1 MNKRTLS
8 NDENENE
15 KNKTGVK
22 RYLMSSEDPYDSQK
36 MFHEQN
42 CASKMNANSLID
54 MKEEQDYVH
63 TDMNSSMNGNDKD
76 ADMSCAMDLGAA
88 LIDANMNNERDN
100 TNYGGVST
108 MSDFGYGGV
117 VGGGCVGNGCMPNNL
132 IPNNCIP
139 NNLIPNNCIPN
150 NCIPNNCIP
159 NNCIPNNCIPN
170 NCIANN
176 CIGNSCP
183 LSDGGMINQPPS
195 IYFRS
200 DSKKRKGSKYNGMPF
215 LKKEKNCV
223 NTFLVLKDVPRDA
236 DEEDIKSFMRPFIK
250 NSNPEIIFDRDGI
263 IVKLYDDELNKNIFN
278 YFDEHPTQIK
288 GSFVSVQLS
297 KLSDDSGGATVN
309 EDNLDEYEVGSMA
322 GNAGPM
328 GGPMGGLISGN
339 GNNLGNLGNMS
350 SAKDALEGANK
361 RAGKHNKNEVSRV
374 ILVSVLNL
382 HYPVDIDLIYY
393 LFSKC
398 GTVEKIITFSRN
410 PLIYQALVQFQ
421 NIETAQEAIKTL
433 HNRNIYDG
441 CNTIQIQYSFLK
453 ELVVKANNSSS
464 RDYTTA
470 NFGKNKNP
478 VNIQTSH
485 GVLPTPTRKGNDS
498 ELYLMLERK
507 FKLVDFDAKNTSKT
521 PVLICYNI
529 PKDYTDV
536 HKLFNLFSVYGFV
549 SRIKILREK
558 PDCALIQYAGYLFAS
573 VAQECLQHAKLDDQI
588 LELHFSKI
596 LDIRIAPQQKQI
608 ESYKAKTFS
617 SYDQRYLV
625 ADQVKY
631 IKGACKPTK
640 TLFISNVSEEVT
652 EEYMMN
658 LFMKYG
664 EIKKIKIQ
672 PVKEGKKH
680 ITITVELSSEDA
692 ATRALMDLHNFYLKD
707 RFMKVSYTKTRL

>member
-15 KNKTGVK
+15 KSKTGVK
-22 RYLMSSEDPYDSQK
+22 RYLMSNEDPYESQK
-36 MFHEQN
+36 IFHDQN
-42 CASKMNANSLID
+42 CAPQMNANSLID
-54 MKEEQDYVH
+54 MKEEEDYSH

-76 ADMSCAMDLGAA
+76 ADMSCAMGLGTA
-88 LIDANMNNERDN
+88 LIDTNMNNDRDN
-100 TNYGGVST
+100 TNYGAVST
-108 MSDFGYGGV
+108 INEFGYGGV
-117 VGGGCVGNGCMPNNL
+117 VGGGCIGNNCMP
-132 IPNNCIP
+132 
-139 NNLIPNNCIPN
+139 
-150 NCIPNNCIP
+150 
-159 NNCIPNNCIPN
+159 
-170 NCIANN
+170 
-176 CIGNSCP
+176 
-183 LSDGGMINQPPS
+183 SDGGMNNQASS

-223 NTFLVLKDVPRDA
+223 NTFLILKDVPRDA
-236 DEEDIKSFMRPFIK
+236 EEEDIKSFMRPFIK

-278 YFDEHPTQIK
+278 YFNEHPTQIK

-297 KLSDDSGGATVN
+297 KLNDDSAGVAVN
-309 EDNLDEYEVGSMA
+309 EENMDEYEVGSIA
-322 GNAGPM
+322 ASTGPM
-328 GGPMGGLISGN
+328 GGPIGGLISGN
-339 GNNLGNLGNMS
+339 GNNMGNLGNMPS
-350 SAKDALEGANK
+350 TKDALEGGNIK
-361 RAGKHNKNEVSRV
+361 KGKHNKNESSRV

-398 GTVEKIITFSRN
+398 GPVEKIIAFSRN

-453 ELVVKANNSSS
+453 ELNVKANNSSS
-464 RDYTTA
+464 RDYTTTDVS
-470 NFGKNKNP
+470 KNNNP

-485 GVLPTPTRKGNDS
+485 GVLPTPTQKGNDS
-498 ELYLMLERK
+498 ELYLILERK
-507 FKLVDFDAKNTSKT
+507 FKLVDFDAKNASKT

-529 PKDYTDV
+529 AKDYTDV

-558 PDCALIQYAGYLFAS
+558 PDCALIQYAGHLFAS
-573 VAQECLQHAKLDDQI
+573 VAQECLQHSKIDGQV
-588 LELHFSKI
+588 LEINFSKI
-596 LDIRIAPQQKQI
+596 LDIRIAPQQKKI
-608 ESYKAKTFS
+608 ESYKAKSFS

-625 ADQVKY
+625 TDQAKY
-631 IKGACKPTK
+631 IRGACKPTR

-652 EEYMMN
+652 EECMMN
-658 LFMKYG
+658 LFTKYG

-672 PVKEGKKH
+672 PAREGKKH
-680 ITITVELSSEDA
+680 MTITVELSSEDA
-692 ATRALMDLHNFYLKD
+692 ATMALMDLHNFYLKD
-707 RFMKVSYTKTRL
+707 RFIKVSYTKARL